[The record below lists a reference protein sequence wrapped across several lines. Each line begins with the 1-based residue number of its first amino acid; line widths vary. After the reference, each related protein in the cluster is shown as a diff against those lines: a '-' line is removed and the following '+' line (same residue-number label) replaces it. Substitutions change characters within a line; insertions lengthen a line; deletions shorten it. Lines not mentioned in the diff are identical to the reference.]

1 MPGYFLVE
9 HQYLSPPKPEGQG
22 ITANARK
29 IGFTD
34 FLRELEFDDFPYNEN
49 TNLIVYGIEDVLL
62 FARPDMEGM
71 AKRIHKTLQ
80 HAASKFEKNNCP
92 WIQIVFRYK
101 LTKGKTLIVE
111 MKPENQPVYLIFGFP
126 VAQSDGKGNVFY
138 TASFNLSSPQ

>member
-22 ITANARK
+22 ITANPIRK
-29 IGFTD
+29 GFTD
-34 FLRELEFDDFPYNEN
+34 FLRDLEFEEFPYNEN
-49 TNLIVYGIEDVLL
+49 TNLLVYGIEDVLL
-62 FARPDMEGM
+62 YARPDTEDM

-80 HAASKFEKNNCP
+80 RAALKFEKSNCP

-101 LTKGKTLIVE
+101 LVKGRTLIEE
-111 MKPENQPVYLIFGFP
+111 MKPENQPVYLIFGSP

-138 TASFNLSSPQ
+138 TASFNLSSTQ